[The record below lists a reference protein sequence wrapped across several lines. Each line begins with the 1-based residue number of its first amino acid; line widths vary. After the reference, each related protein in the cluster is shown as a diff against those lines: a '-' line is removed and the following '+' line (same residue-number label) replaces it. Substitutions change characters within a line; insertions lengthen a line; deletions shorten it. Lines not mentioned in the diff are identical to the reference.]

1 MVNVGLL
8 IEQKLNEL
16 NVSKSEFARRLGIAN
31 QNVNKM
37 ILTRSSIETDKL
49 YKVGEVLGYNFFVDL
64 ANEGPNNAVTVQ
76 SGTAIANG
84 DHSAAAVNG
93 NATVNSTDTTAVL
106 EERVRSLEAQAR
118 QKDLLLEEKER
129 LIQVL
134 LKGRE

>member
-1 MVNVGLL
+1 MEIINDRMERLVNEMFDGNKAAFARKIGITPALL
-8 IEQKLNEL
+8 SNYLGNQRRSRPSVDMAARIVKAL
-16 NVSKSEFARRLGIAN
+16 NVDARWL
-31 QNVNKM
+31 
-37 ILTRSSIETDKL
+37 LT
-49 YKVGEVLGYNFFVDL
+49 GEGDIG
-64 ANEGPNNAVTVQ
+64 AQ

-93 NATVNSTDTTAVL
+93 NATVHSTDTTAVL

>member
-37 ILTRSSIETDKL
+37 ILARSSIDTDKL

-64 ANEGPNNAVTVQ
+64 ANDGSNNAVTVQ

-93 NATVNSTDTTAVL
+93 NATVNSTDTAAVL

-134 LKGRE
+134 LKSRE